1 MITRPFALGHN
12 KIDWK
17 LEIKFHLICRF
28 TSIRVTGGLVLAQQ
42 RTRDSQIV
50 VSRGTPFNGVVAHLD
65 CHRGIW
71 TETQEEEEG
80 WGHVESTSKALTDC
94 FAFCPRMQHTR

>member
-28 TSIRVTGGLVLAQQ
+28 TSIRVTGDWSSHNNGRGIRRAL
-42 RTRDSQIV
+42 SP
-50 VSRGTPFNGVVAHLD
+50 GTPFNGVVAHLD

-71 TETQEEEEG
+71 TETGGGLGGMGTRGINQQ
-80 WGHVESTSKALTDC
+80 STD
-94 FAFCPRMQHTR
+94 